1 VISEYW
7 PNKSAAQCC
16 IKSIRRRRLDETVI
30 IAIDTQSLE
39 ISDDMKFITVN
50 GQQELFLQYDNQ
62 DKTGNR
68 ILVFFSETGAKIVD
82 EAKEW
87 IFQTIINS
95 TVCHQKRSL
104 KHSIHFFTI

>member
-1 VISEYW
+1 
-7 PNKSAAQCC
+7 
-16 IKSIRRRRLDETVI
+16 
-30 IAIDTQSLE
+30 
-39 ISDDMKFITVN
+39 MKFITVN

-87 IFQTIINS
+87 HIDGTFKNCPRIFN
-95 TVCHQKRSL
+95 
-104 KHSIHFFTI
+104 